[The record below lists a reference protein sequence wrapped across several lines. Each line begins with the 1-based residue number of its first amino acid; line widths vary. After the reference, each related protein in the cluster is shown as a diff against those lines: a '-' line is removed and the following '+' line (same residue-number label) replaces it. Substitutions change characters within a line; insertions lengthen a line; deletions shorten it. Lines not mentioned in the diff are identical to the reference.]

1 MAFRRSHLRQRRT
14 CEEYKAEL
22 EEENYHLHS
31 ELQTEIDLNRQ
42 NESRINQLERDY
54 SRCEQEIQVLNREIE
69 RLENALEEEIVELKS
84 EVSNLKSQLYQAK
97 KDVRD
102 KEKYISDLEKRLV
115 ESEVQVEK
123 LRCRIRAISSRK
135 NTPERGNSPDLY
147 NPNINLEMATITELA
162 NAIDGFLDNT
172 ADRIIMSDQIKRA
185 TRQIR
190 RKENNLHQDLV
201 CEQRRRYDA
210 EAERDNEII
219 RRQLAEGG
227 MDRVVGDLQQ
237 LRTNGQNQVNRMLDR
252 IGRKQTRIG
261 VLVQEKFALQLLYQR
276 NAHHLQRSIGDI
288 GLLEYNR
295 DRLYERYEKCK
306 NKTRAERQNILNL
319 QGQIFVLQNNLPHIG
334 MAGYAPK
341 RFSGRAD
348 EIG

>member
-1 MAFRRSHLRQRRT
+1 MSFHRPHPRQRRT
-14 CEEYKAEL
+14 CEEHKAEL
-22 EEENYHLHS
+22 EEENYHLRS
-31 ELQTEIDLNRQ
+31 ELQTEVDINRQ
-42 NESRINQLERDY
+42 NERRINQLERDY
-54 SRCEQEIQVLNREIE
+54 SRCEQEIQNLNREIE
-69 RLENALEEEIVELKS
+69 RLENASEEEIVELKS
-84 EVSNLKSQLYQAK
+84 EVSSLKSQLYQAK

-115 ESEVQVEK
+115 ESEVQVDR

-172 ADRIIMSDQIKRA
+172 ADRVIMSDQIKRA

-190 RKENNLHQDLV
+190 RKENNLHQDLIR
-201 CEQRRRYDA
+201 EQRRRYDA
-210 EAERDNEII
+210 EAEHDNEII
-219 RRQLAEGG
+219 RRQNAEGVEQ
-227 MDRVVGDLQQ
+227 MVIADLQQ
-237 LRTNGQNQVNRMLDR
+237 LRTNGRNQVNRMLNR

-276 NAHHLQRSIGDI
+276 NVHHLQRCRGDI

-295 DRLYERYEKCK
+295 DRLYERYEKWK
-306 NKTRAERQNILNL
+306 AKEKYSRQIILA
-319 QGQIFVLQNNLPHIG
+319 LQNNPLN
-334 MAGYAPK
+334 MAEA
-341 RFSGRAD
+341 RR
-348 EIG
+348 